1 MRRPCQAEAPASHL
15 TPSGF
20 KVGVNQRD
28 AVPLHFLV
36 GGAGIISKDLRINQA
51 IKAKEVRLVSP
62 EGEQLGIV
70 SLRDA
75 LKAAAERGLDLVE
88 VAPTAK
94 PPVCR
99 IMDYGKYKYEQ
110 AKKEKE
116 AKKKQK
122 ISELKEIKVRPTID
136 DHDFEVKLRNAR
148 RFLEDGDRVRIVVMF
163 RGREISHLDLGKD
176 ILERFA
182 RGVVEL
188 AIVEK
193 PPKVEGKN
201 MTMTLAPKAQAAPPK
216 ENRSDAGGEVQAQD
230 A

>member
-1 MRRPCQAEAPASHL
+1 M
-15 TPSGF
+15 
-20 KVGVNQRD
+20 
-28 AVPLHFLV
+28 

-75 LKAAAERGLDLVE
+75 LRAAAERGLDLVE

-122 ISELKEIKVRPTID
+122 VSELKEIKVRPTID
-136 DHDFEVKLRNAR
+136 DHDFEVKLRSAR
-148 RFLEDGDRVRIVVMF
+148 RFLADGDRVRIVVMF
-163 RGREISHLDLGKD
+163 RGREISHLDLGKE
-176 ILERFA
+176 ILQRFA

-201 MTMTLAPKAQAAPPK
+201 MTMTLAPKAQTAPPK
-216 ENRSDAGGEVQAQD
+216 ENRSDTSGQVQTED